1 MNTENLDIEYSIF
14 YLLFTKAKT
23 DVYHKLMDNNITS
36 EYFSALFHRKIAE
49 MLFKLLHDEK
59 HYTLSSFKNYFISNN
74 PDDND
79 NISYEQF
86 EISVK
91 ENKSSL
97 EDLDINIEILTEC
110 YATRKLYKTIN
121 ESIDNKNNK
130 SALELI
136 QDIKYRCSMSE
147 DLLSHNKV
155 KRKMGLKSGL
165 EDRIKRAEEVHTN
178 PNTAGMVLTGLKNL
192 DKWIGRQTPGQFV
205 IYQARTG
212 VGKSMMLMGT
222 AIANFKKGLKVIII
236 TIEMSELDYLYRFD
250 SNLTGIEHRE
260 FSQGEIVTDTSK
272 IEIWR
277 KRIQKCGQSD
287 SDINV
292 YWVPDN
298 CTPATVERI
307 VEENEFKPD
316 LLIVDYAGD
325 MSSGLSGI
333 PDFDARAHA
342 EIYASLKRIAGKYNC
357 VVYTAQQSK
366 RGTQGKASTETGSW
380 SDIASAKADIMFAV
394 EVTREDEDFMSEV
407 DGNVV
412 IGRMTV
418 SVIKGRNIPKCK
430 THIIPRFSRMSWLER
445 EEEEMIPCGNGKEI
459 PTGKKKSESKK
470 VNDSDINSPVKT
482 DDETENDNN
491 DNNDDSIDILSGE

>member
-1 MNTENLDIEYSIF
+1 MNTENLDVEYSIF
-14 YLLFTKAKT
+14 YLLFTKAKQ
-23 DVYHKLMDNNITS
+23 DVYRYLSDNGVQHD
-36 EYFSALFHRKIAE
+36 YFSALFHRKIAK
-49 MLFKLLHDEK
+49 MIFKLLHDGK
-59 HYTLSSFKNYFISNN
+59 NYTLASFRNYFTTHDN
-74 PDDND
+74 DDND
-79 NISYEQF
+79 LVSYEQF
-86 EISVK
+86 ETSIKEHKCSV
-91 ENKSSL
+91 
-97 EDLDINIEILTEC
+97 DDIGINTEILIEC
-110 YATRKLYKTIN
+110 YATRKLYKTIT
-121 ESIDNKNNK
+121 ESIDNKDK
-130 SALELI
+130 KESIDLIREIKQRCTIAEELI
-136 QDIKYRCSMSE
+136 NRNSI
-147 DLLSHNKV
+147 

-165 EDRIKRAEEVHTN
+165 EDRIKRAEEVHDN

-236 TIEMSELDYLYRFD
+236 TIEMSDLDYLYRFD
-250 SNLTGIEHRE
+250 SNITGFEHRE
-260 FSQGEIVTDTSK
+260 FAQGEIVTDSDK
-272 IEIWR
+272 LALWR
-277 KRIQKCGQSD
+277 KKINKLGTDD

-316 LLIVDYAGD
+316 LVIVDYAGD

-366 RGTQGKASTETGSW
+366 RGTKGKASTETGAW
-380 SDIASAKADIMFAV
+380 SDIASAKADVMFAV
-394 EVTREDEDFMSEV
+394 EVTKEDEDFMSEV

-430 THIIPRFSRMSWLER
+430 THIIPRFSKMSWLER

-459 PTGKKKSESKK
+459 PTAKKKAQQSQEKIDK
-470 VNDSDINSPVKT
+470 QL
-482 DDETENDNN
+482 ENDTQV
-491 DNNDDSIDILSGE
+491 DNEEAVDILSGE

>member
-1 MNTENLDIEYSIF
+1 MNTENIDAEYSIF
-14 YLLFTKAKT
+14 YLLFTKAKF
-23 DVYHKLMDNNITS
+23 DVYRYLMDNGVNH
-36 EYFSALFHRKIAE
+36 EYFSVIFHRKISK
-49 MLFKLLHDEK
+49 MIFKLLHDN
-59 HYTLSSFKNYFISNN
+59 HNYTLNSFHNYFLNHESDEKELLAYEEFETAIKEHKSNI
-74 PDDND
+74 DD
-79 NISYEQF
+79 
-86 EISVK
+86 
-91 ENKSSL
+91 
-97 EDLDINIEILTEC
+97 IEINTKIITEC
-110 YATRKLYKTIN
+110 YATRKLFKVIS
-121 ESIDNKNNK
+121 ESIDDKK
-130 SALELI
+130 KPTLELI
-136 QDIKYRCSMSE
+136 QEIKQRC
-147 DLLSHNKV
+147 LLTEEIINRNSI

-165 EDRIKRAEEVHTN
+165 EDRIKRAEDVHDN
-178 PNTAGMVLTGLKNL
+178 PNTTGMVLTGLKNL
-192 DKWIGRQTPGQFV
+192 DKWIGRQSPGQFI

-222 AIANFKKGLKVIII
+222 ALANFKKGLKVIVI
-236 TIEMSELDYLYRFD
+236 TIEMSDYDYLYRFD

-260 FSQGEIVTDTSK
+260 FSQGDIVTDSDK
-272 IEIWR
+272 IALW
-277 KRIQKCGQSD
+277 KNKIQKCGNGD

-316 LLIVDYAGD
+316 LVVVDYAGD
-325 MSSGLSGI
+325 MSSGLAGI

-366 RGTQGKASTETGSW
+366 RGTQGKASTETGAW
-380 SDIASAKADIMFAV
+380 SDIASAKADVMFAV

-459 PTGKKKSESKK
+459 PTAKKKAKQSEEAMDKQIES
-470 VNDSDINSPVKT
+470 NDAENT
-482 DDETENDNN
+482 DT
-491 DNNDDSIDILSGE
+491 SSILSGE